1 MYSKDRLFFEAYH
14 SVVFFKK
21 TFSWAHR
28 FVDFKIIKTLPDTC
42 MYKFVDIFE
51 IFEILLTPQTILI
64 LQHFFFFQTKHSE
77 SYSKV
82 LLL

>member
-51 IFEILLTPQTILI
+51 ILLTPQTILI
-64 LQHFFFFQTKHSE
+64 LQHFFLFQTKHSE

>member
-51 IFEILLTPQTILI
+51 YVVLLTPQTILI